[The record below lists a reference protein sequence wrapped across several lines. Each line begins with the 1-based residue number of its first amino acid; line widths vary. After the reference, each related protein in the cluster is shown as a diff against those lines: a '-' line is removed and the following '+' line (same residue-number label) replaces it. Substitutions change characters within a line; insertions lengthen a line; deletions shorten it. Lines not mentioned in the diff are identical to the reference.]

1 MHTSSRLLAF
11 ALILFTVFSSA
22 LAGASSRDEAGS
34 ESPVLPE
41 TEPPDV
47 VYPPDSVEGAAP
59 VTVFLH
65 GMCDTPENECP
76 YFRRSV
82 GRRGWLVCP
91 RAPNA
96 CGDGGSRW
104 GSKGDAAL
112 VEAAVER
119 LTARYPGRVSDRD
132 RTIMGFSQG
141 AFVAADILQRS
152 AQPYRYAVL
161 IAGRAPLEAA
171 RVVRGG
177 ALRVLLSAG
186 DQDGSA
192 VFMRSATRRLA
203 RGGVD
208 AQFFSLGNVGHSFA
222 ADMDTWLE
230 SALAWLW
237 APGHAA

>member
-1 MHTSSRLLAF
+1 MFSSSRLLSF
-11 ALILFTVFSSA
+11 ALVLVLCCSSA
-22 LAGASSRDEAGS
+22 LAGASSRDGAPGDAV
-34 ESPVLPE
+34 VLPE
-41 TEPPDV
+41 PEPLDI
-47 VYPPDSVEGAAP
+47 VYPPQGIVGPAP

-76 YFRRSV
+76 YFQRSV

-91 RAPNA
+91 RAPKA
-96 CGDGGSRW
+96 CGNGGSRW
-104 GSKGDAAL
+104 GGKDDAAL

-119 LTARYPGRVSDRD
+119 LAARYPGQVGDRD

-141 AFVAADILQRS
+141 AFVAADILQRR
-152 AQPYRYAVL
+152 AQPYRYALL
-161 IAGRAPLEAA
+161 IAGKVPLEPS

-186 DQDGSA
+186 DQDGSSG
-192 VFMRSATRRLA
+192 FMQSATRRLA

-208 AQFFSLGNVGHSFA
+208 AQFFSLGKVGHSFA

-230 SALAWLW
+230 GALAWLW
-237 APGHAA
+237 APGHTV